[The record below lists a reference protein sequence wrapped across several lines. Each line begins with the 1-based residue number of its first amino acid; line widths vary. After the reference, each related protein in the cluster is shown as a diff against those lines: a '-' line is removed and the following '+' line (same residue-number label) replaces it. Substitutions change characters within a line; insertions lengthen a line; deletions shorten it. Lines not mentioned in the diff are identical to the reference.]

1 MLYKLPTLLL
11 FVATFV
17 TLALANKDSPDPC
30 NGAPLCIKV
39 PGGWV
44 TTLDH
49 TTTVTAT
56 ATSVAPTVTA
66 SALWA

>member
-39 PGGWV
+39 PGGLIFDSDDM
-44 TTLDH
+44 LDGGSDE
-49 TTTVTAT
+49 VR
-56 ATSVAPTVTA
+56 
-66 SALWA
+66 